1 MNNHS
6 ETESS
11 GHNSV
16 HCDAD
21 KIPRWKDDFE
31 LAFSAYKGSYTPGR
45 IASRHKTQHFSWR
58 RRPENRRYPE
68 RR

>member
-21 KIPRWKDDFE
+21 NIPGWNEDLE
-31 LAFSAYKGSYTPGR
+31 LAFLPTKALTL
-45 IASRHKTQHFSWR
+45 
-58 RRPENRRYPE
+58 PEK
-68 RR
+68 